1 MKPNQMQGMLKQVKK
16 MQDKMDQIQAE
27 LENMTLVE
35 ESGGGMVKVTI
46 NGKIQ
51 IRKIEI
57 EKEILT
63 SDDTEMLEDLLI
75 AAINK
80 AIESA
85 QKMANDEMSKATA
98 GMIPNIPGLNLP
110 GF

>member
-16 MQDKMDQIQAE
+16 MQEKMDQIQAE

>member
-16 MQDKMDQIQAE
+16 MQEKMDQIQAE
-27 LENMTLVE
+27 LENMTLTE

-46 NGKIQ
+46 NGKTQ

-80 AIESA
+80 AIESS
-85 QKMANDEMSKATA
+85 QKLANDEMSKATA

>member
-16 MQDKMDQIQAE
+16 MQEKMEQIQNE
-27 LENMTLVE
+27 LDSKLIVE

-46 NGKIQ
+46 NGKLQ
-51 IRKIEI
+51 LQKIEI
-57 EKEILT
+57 EKEVL
-63 SDDTEMLEDLLI
+63 SSGDTEMLEDLLI

-80 AIESA
+80 AIDSS
-85 QKMANDEMSKATA
+85 QKMANEEMSKATS

>member
-16 MQDKMDQIQAE
+16 MQEKMDQIQAE
-27 LENMTLVE
+27 LENMTLTE

-46 NGKIQ
+46 NGKTQ

-98 GMIPNIPGLNLP
+98 GMMPNIPGLNLP